1 MIRAG
6 FILFTFV
13 AGVIVGAGV
22 HGCAHAALSAEPNAE
37 PSAELS
43 AELSAGL
50 VVDVPSQTQ
59 ILACQ
64 ADARR
69 LCGPYLAGPVDVIR
83 ACMMAHKSR
92 LSETCRAAFR

>member
-6 FILFTFV
+6 LILFAFV

-22 HGCAHAALSAEPNAE
+22 YGCAHAALSGE
-37 PSAELS
+37 S